1 MNNGT
6 FVPEASSRNEVVLYF
21 TYFTIV
27 KLSTINLN
35 SGCFQSHYT
44 WFNYNTYKKRKK
56 CKLSWSRNS
65 CWIILLASIAGWCN
79 AYGKFRKALLYWKKE
94 STSRCFFPLLWSSVN
109 AGFQY
114 TLYLLGFINC
124 SQILLIRDMNT

>member
-27 KLSTINLN
+27 KLCIINLN

-44 WFNYNTYKKRKK
+44 WFNYNIYKKRKNVSY
-56 CKLSWSRNS
+56 LGREIAVESYYW
-65 CWIILLASIAGWCN
+65 LL
-79 AYGKFRKALLYWKKE
+79 
-94 STSRCFFPLLWSSVN
+94 
-109 AGFQY
+109 
-114 TLYLLGFINC
+114 
-124 SQILLIRDMNT
+124 